1 MNKFD
6 DIRPYNDGEIPPAM
20 RRIAESEAFPLLSSW
35 IFPNRKIQDVKE
47 MMMSFK
53 TIHDF
58 QYNVMYYANER
69 IIKRTISKL
78 KFSGFE
84 NLVQGGNYLF
94 VSNHR
99 DIMLDASLLQ
109 NLLVDHGFE
118 TTEIT
123 FGANLMQGQLV
134 IDIGKSNKMFKVERP
149 GGSIREFYR
158 SSLHLSEYIRHAI
171 TDKKE
176 SVWIAQ
182 RNGRTK
188 DGNDK
193 TDQGIIKMF
202 CMSEPNNKIDALA
215 NLHIIPVSISYEWE
229 SCDILKAIELYE
241 SRFEKYIKKPGEDL
255 TSILTGIR
263 KWKGLVNI
271 VLCPE
276 VTHNDLNKFDYM
288 TNNEYHRAVAEL
300 IDGRIVSSYELT
312 PNNFIA
318 HDIRFGR
325 NQYQRCYTKEEYDRF
340 LKHMDKLNDYDIS
353 EPDVLKDIFLGI
365 YSNPIDN
372 KIKRGKPLIINNNY
386 SKYNH

>member
-6 DIRPYNDGEIPPAM
+6 DVRPYYDSEIPAAM
-20 RRIAESEAFPLLSSW
+20 KRITESEAFPLLSSW
-35 IFPNRKIQDVKE
+35 IFPDRKIQDVKQ
-47 MMMSFK
+47 MMLTFK
-53 TIHDF
+53 NIHDF
-58 QYNVMYYANER
+58 QFGVMYHANER
-69 IIKRTISKL
+69 IINRTISHL
-78 KFSGFE
+78 TFSGFD
-84 NLVQGGNYLF
+84 NLKPGNNYLF

-109 NLLVDHGFE
+109 NLLVDHGFS
-118 TTEIT
+118 TSEIT

-149 GGSIREFYR
+149 GGNIRDFYR
-158 SSLHLSEYIRHAI
+158 SSLHLSEYIRDVIAN
-171 TDKKE
+171 KNE

-215 NLHIIPVSISYEWE
+215 NLHIIPISISYEWE

-263 KWKGLVNI
+263 KWKGRVNI
-271 VLCPE
+271 TLCPQ
-276 VTHNDLNKFDYM
+276 VTRKDLSKFDYM

-300 IDGRIVSSYELT
+300 IDYRIISSYELT

-325 NQYQRCYTKEEYDRF
+325 EQYKDFYTNEQYDKFVR
-340 LKHMDKLNDYDIS
+340 HMDKLNDYDIT

-365 YSNPIDN
+365 YANPLDN
-372 KIKRGKPLIINNNY
+372 KMRHGIVIAE
-386 SKYNH
+386 SHA